1 MAMKRLENLD
11 ELRVGLYVKLDC
23 SWWSHPFA
31 SSRFK
36 IASEQDIETIRKIRK
51 LKLYY
56 DPSLSDPL
64 QSETIQVEETFTE
77 EPEPENYFEF
87 QEEEIDASDPEPDPE
102 PQNEFSVLLDIPD
115 PEEIKK
121 DRKRVYHDRRD
132 HLKKVEDAYWKVLGK
147 SKDIFKRVS
156 TGHREGLK
164 GASEMVTNMTA
175 VLNHDRAT
183 MTLMDVVSST
193 GMTEGLSSHA
203 VNVCILATVVG
214 RELGLSPEEL
224 HVLGMGALF
233 HDMGKR
239 LLPMKVNFR
248 ASGITMEADQAST
261 RLHPEKGKELMEG
274 YPSFPKESLR
284 IILEHHERMNGGGYP
299 KGLKG
304 NQISRMAQIVMVVD
318 EYDEYCN
325 AGIPEKSLTPHESLS
340 QLYKFTK
347 TQNGKFPE
355 DIILALIRTLSVF
368 PPGSL
373 VELTDGSLGIV
384 TSINIKSPTKPLVLI
399 SHFEGTR
406 QEALAVDLALEK
418 NISIRRS
425 LKPREVPPKVLEFLS
440 PRRTAVFL
448 QAEKENS
455 PLANQKP

>member
-1 MAMKRLENLD
+1 MGMKRLENLD

-36 IASEQDIETIRKIRK
+36 IASAEDIETIRKIRK
-51 LKLYY
+51 LKLYF

-64 QSETIQVEETFTE
+64 PSDAIQVEEIFVE

-87 QEEEIDASDPEPDPE
+87 QEEEAEGPEPESPTE
-102 PQNEFSVLLDIPD
+102 PQDEFSVLLNIPD
-115 PEEIKK
+115 PDELRKE
-121 DRKRVYHDRRD
+121 RKRLYHDRRA

-164 GASEMVTNMTA
+164 GAAEMVTNMTA
-175 VLNHDRAT
+175 ILNHDRAT

-203 VNVCILATVVG
+203 VNVCILSTVVG
-214 RELGLSPEEL
+214 RELGLNPEEL
-224 HVLGMGALF
+224 HILGMGALF

-261 RLHPEKGKELMEG
+261 KLHPEKAKELMES
-274 YPSFPKESLR
+274 YPSFPREGLR
-284 IILEHHERMNGGGYP
+284 IILEHHERMHGGGYP

-304 NQISRMAQIVMVVD
+304 HQISRMAQIVMVVD
-318 EYDEYCN
+318 EYDEFCN
-325 AGIPEKSLTPHESLS
+325 AAIPEKSLTPHEALS
-340 QLYKFTK
+340 QLYKYTK

-355 DIILALIRTLSVF
+355 DVILALIRTLSVF

-373 VELTDGSLGIV
+373 VELTDGSLGLV
-384 TSINIKSPTKPLVLI
+384 TSINIKAPTKPLVLI
-399 SHFEGTR
+399 SHCEGTR
-406 QEALAVDLALEK
+406 QEALAVDLAQEK

-425 LKPREVPPKVLEFLS
+425 LKPRDVPPKVLEFLS
-440 PRRTAVFL
+440 PRRTSVFL
-448 QAEKENS
+448 QAEKENF
-455 PLANQKP
+455 PLVGYKP